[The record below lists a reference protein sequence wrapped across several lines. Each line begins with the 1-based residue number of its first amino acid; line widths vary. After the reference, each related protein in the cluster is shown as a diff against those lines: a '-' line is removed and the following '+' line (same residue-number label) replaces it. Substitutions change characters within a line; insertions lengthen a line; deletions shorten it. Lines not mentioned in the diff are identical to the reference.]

1 MTQHLTPDFIVIDDD
16 PMNNLICAKI
26 LEFTFPKSK
35 TNTFI
40 HPRDGLNYIL
50 LNYLEEKNTPLIL
63 FLDINMPDL
72 SGWDVLDHLKE
83 FSDKVMA
90 RMKIYM
96 LSSSICPE
104 DKEKTATYSFVSG
117 YINKPLSKAKLDA
130 IFPIS

>member
-1 MTQHLTPDFIVIDDD
+1 MQQNIIPDFMIIDDD

-26 LEFTFPKSK
+26 LEFTFPKAKVNS
-35 TNTFI
+35 FVD
-40 HPRDGLNYIL
+40 PRDGLNYLL
-50 LNYLEEKNTPLIL
+50 LNYIQDKNIPLLL

-83 FSDKVMA
+83 FSDQVMA

-104 DKEKTATYSFVSG
+104 DKEKAASYPFVSG
-117 YINKPLSKAKLDA
+117 YINKPLSKIKLHS
-130 IFPIS
+130 ILPSS